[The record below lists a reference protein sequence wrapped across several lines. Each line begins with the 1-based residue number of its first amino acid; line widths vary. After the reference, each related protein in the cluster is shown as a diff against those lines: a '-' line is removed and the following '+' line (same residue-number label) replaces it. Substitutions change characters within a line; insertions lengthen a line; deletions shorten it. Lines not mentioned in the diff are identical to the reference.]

1 MSLVLSNS
9 YVEKFLLRR
18 SKVAEAL
25 NINGTRLCKLPD
37 LPTPMSG
44 QTMSGRLLCGGR
56 DSNGIPKSCIKFE
69 NGLWVELPWNLQEN
83 RSQHVSWTRSDGKT
97 RLFGGYYFLVCTQSM
112 CNAWAKQIRY
122 HLNHVGIMFQLSSF
136 KKLYSSLTQGLGLM
150 LPVPE
155 HGLSAP
161 WSHM

>member
-1 MSLVLSNS
+1 MVYTSLVLSNS
-9 YVEKFLLRR
+9 YFKKLLLRLQ
-18 SKVAEAL
+18 VAEAL
-25 NINGTRLCKLPD
+25 NIDGTRLCKLPD

-97 RLFGGYYFLVCTQSM
+97 RLFGGDFRRVIKNITR
-112 CNAWAKQIRY
+112 KR
-122 HLNHVGIMFQLSSF
+122 
-136 KKLYSSLTQGLGLM
+136 SL
-150 LPVPE
+150 
-155 HGLSAP
+155 
-161 WSHM
+161 

>member
-1 MSLVLSNS
+1 MVYTSLVLSNS
-9 YVEKFLLRR
+9 YFKKLLLRLQ
-18 SKVAEAL
+18 VAEAL
-25 NINGTRLCKLPD
+25 NIDGTRLCKLPD

-97 RLFGGYYFLVCTQSM
+97 RLFGGDFRRVIK
-112 CNAWAKQIRY
+112 N
-122 HLNHVGIMFQLSSF
+122 
-136 KKLYSSLTQGLGLM
+136 KLYTIQGLVKGAILCFRN
-150 LPVPE
+150 LYFYF
-155 HGLSAP
+155 
-161 WSHM
+161 